1 MNTYYERVLLKE
13 SKLLREEIESTK
25 DRIKYLEDAIEK
37 YKEFDSL
44 FDWKYEELEFL
55 KCYLPELL
63 STEIKLKVIDKRT
76 IQLNSFFKNGNIKE
90 AGFYVEGRREGH
102 WIWHHITGQ
111 VSMIGTYV
119 KDKLNGQAFRY
130 WRFGPQG
137 KQVWKAA
144 TETYLDDKLNGTSV
158 YYDTDGSV
166 IRKEN
171 YVDNSL
177 NGAVI
182 HYNKDGDIYKK
193 EIYINDEL
201 IEDLLY
207 QADKSFLN

>member
-13 SKLLREEIESTK
+13 SKLLREEIE
-25 DRIKYLEDAIEK
+25 DIRERIKYLENAVHK
-37 YKEFDSL
+37 YEELNSL
-44 FDWKYEELEFL
+44 KHEELEFL
-55 KCYLPELL
+55 ECYLPELL
-63 STEIKLKVIDKRT
+63 STEVKLKVIDKRT

-111 VSMIGTYV
+111 VSMIGTYI
-119 KDKLNGQAFRY
+119 KDKLNGQASRY
-130 WRFGPQG
+130 WRFGSQG

-144 TETYLDDKLNGTSV
+144 TENYVDDKLNGTSV
-158 YYDTDGSV
+158 YYNTHGNV

-182 HYNKDGDIYKK
+182 HYDKNGDIYKK

-207 QADKSFLN
+207 QTNKSFLD